1 MAKALPFPVHKHP
14 PSTRD
19 PKLMLRIGALTN
31 DQGSEG
37 SEPGQSENGAE
48 SDDEAATDESTG
60 AAIGAAD
67 AGGAGP
73 PPENQPEGAAPPA
86 GPPTEGGPGKY

>member
-19 PKLMLRIGALTN
+19 PRFMLRIGALTN

-37 SEPGQSENGAE
+37 ADPAE
-48 SDDEAATDESTG
+48 SETEA
-60 AAIGAAD
+60 
-67 AGGAGP
+67 
-73 PPENQPEGAAPPA
+73 EG
-86 GPPTEGGPGKY
+86 ED

>member
-19 PKLMLRIGALTN
+19 PRFMLRIGALTN

-37 SEPGQSENGAE
+37 AEPAE
-48 SDDEAATDESTG
+48 SDSETD
-60 AAIGAAD
+60 AD
-67 AGGAGP
+67 A
-73 PPENQPEGAAPPA
+73 EGEGD